1 METVSNL
8 TGQPILVT
16 LAGKQHKFRQLTLA
30 ELFGRFEAEVKNDW
44 TIQVNELAKGMS
56 GADKIAFL
64 AHSASHPLSAEDS
77 VALVR
82 EKMNSAKGV
91 ALILSMTHLADNKDD
106 IIPEIIS
113 LMTEPTDQIAVR
125 GLMEQLTGTAG
136 VKVEGGADNSPKA

>member
-1 METVSNL
+1 METVSAL

-44 TIQVNELAKGMS
+44 TAQVHELAKGLT
-56 GADKIAFL
+56 GEDKIAYL
-64 AHSASHPLSAEDS
+64 SHEATHPLSAENS

-91 ALILSMTHLADNKDD
+91 ALILSLTHLVEDKNDTL
-106 IIPEIIS
+106 PEIIS
-113 LMTEPTDQIAVR
+113 LMTDPADQIAVR
-125 GLMEQLTGTAG
+125 GLVEQLTGTAG
-136 VKVEGGADNSPKA
+136 VKVEGGADSNPKA